1 MKKTV
6 LYFLIVGILFA
17 VAGCHKKQVQEKPA
31 DLIPRKVIV
40 NVIAESYIIESYIQV
55 LTDTFERCYI
65 PPFLYKEMFNRY
77 GITRPQFIS
86 SINYY
91 LGDEDQAEKL
101 LTEAEAIVV
110 ARHKEYE
117 KADSA
122 AFADAVQAAA
132 AEKRDLP

>member
-17 VAGCHKKQVQEKPA
+17 VAGCHKKQVQEKPS
-31 DLIPRKVIV
+31 DLIPKKVIV
-40 NVIAESYIIESYIQV
+40 NVIAECYLIESYIQV
-55 LTDTFERCYI
+55 LTDTFERCHI

-101 LTEAEAIVV
+101 LTEASVIV
-110 ARHKEYE
+110 AAKHKEYA

-122 AFADAVQAAA
+122 ALAESLRIEVEKMQASQ
-132 AEKRDLP
+132 

>member
-1 MKKTV
+1 MKKAL
-6 LYFLIVGILFA
+6 LYFLIVGFLFG

-31 DLIPRKVIV
+31 DLIPQKTIV
-40 NVIAESYIIESYIQV
+40 NVIAECYLIESYIQV

-101 LTEAEAIVV
+101 LSEASAIV
-110 ARHKEYE
+110 ATRHKEYA

-122 AFADAVQAAA
+122 AVAESLRQE
-132 AEKRDLP
+132 AEKMQTSQ

>member
-40 NVIAESYIIESYIQV
+40 NVIAECYIIESYIQV

-77 GITRPQFIS
+77 GITRPQFVS

-101 LTEAEAIVV
+101 LTEAEAIV
-110 ARHKEYE
+110 AAKHKEYA

-122 AFADAVQAAA
+122 AFADAIQAA